1 MIETCA
7 VLREAD
13 LDVKIDG
20 ARRRVPLMYA
30 AAAQQVEALELLL
43 EAKADANVGDAEGV
57 TPLMWACATRVRY
70 PGKSLPTGP
79 VKYKSTGTLLYVDE

>member
-1 MIETCA
+1 MIEACA
-7 VLREAD
+7 VSREAD
-13 LDVKIDG
+13 LDVQIDG

-57 TPLMWACATRVRY
+57 TPLMWACATRVGY
-70 PGKSLPTGP
+70 PGKSLPT
-79 VKYKSTGTLLYVDE
+79 

>member
-43 EAKADANVGDAEGV
+43 VSKADANVGDAEGV

-70 PGKSLPTGP
+70 PGKSLPTCP